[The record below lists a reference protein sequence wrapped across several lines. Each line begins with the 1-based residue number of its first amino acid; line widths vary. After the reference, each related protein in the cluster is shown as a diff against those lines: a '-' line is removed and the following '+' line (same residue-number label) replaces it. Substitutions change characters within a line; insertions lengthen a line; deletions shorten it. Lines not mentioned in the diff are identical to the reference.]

1 MFFFNQ
7 HLINPQH
14 SIKKIERHKRAKN
27 AMFAD
32 FLLVTRSMYMKNNV
46 TTMRFQHMG

>member
-1 MFFFNQ
+1 M
-7 HLINPQH
+7 
-14 SIKKIERHKRAKN
+14 KKFERQKHAKN

-32 FLLVTRSMYMKNNV
+32 FLLVTRSMYIKSDV